1 MQLFIRAEGN
11 PSIGL
16 GHIMRCYAF
25 AETCQA
31 FDIPVT
37 FLCSLE
43 SSEFLKSRHG
53 FTSAVINL
61 DSSHCDSHAS
71 NDDKQSEH
79 DANTLLD
86 SVPELAKTDSVLLLD
101 GYQFDYVYQSTLKN
115 LGVKF
120 AYFDDINAFYQHD
133 QNNVLQHQADII
145 INGAESAHSLHY
157 EKNAQQSSLCI
168 GNDYLLLRRE
178 FHYLSPTPLSQRHT
192 LLINFGGADV
202 NNYSTQLL
210 LALDKAGFASPV
222 RVVSGA
228 AFKHLDSLEHCLQ
241 NDLKASTMPVQ
252 HIHDAQ
258 EMASLMQHSRLAV
271 CAAGG
276 TQFELLACATPSIL
290 VVVAENQLPATQHA
304 ASQGWC
310 DICEWQDQVDIDAL
324 VKQILALWQ
333 DESLIQSKYQRAV
346 QELDKLSFKGA
357 ENMLNVLTE
366 LAHSTE

>member
-37 FLCSLE
+37 FLCSQE
-43 SSEFLKSRHG
+43 SSEFLKSRRG
-53 FTSAVINL
+53 FTSAVIDVDSNL
-61 DSSHCDSHAS
+61 CVSKAS
-71 NDDKQSEH
+71 NDDSQSEH
-79 DANTLLD
+79 FASALVEL
-86 SVPELAKTDSVLLLD
+86 VPDLVKTDSVLLLD
-101 GYQFDYVYQSTLKN
+101 GYQFDYVYQCTLKK

-120 AYFDDINAFYQHD
+120 AYFDDINTFYQHE
-133 QNNVLQHQADII
+133 QHNNLQHQADII
-145 INGAESAHSLHY
+145 INGAESARTLHY
-157 EKNAQQSSLCI
+157 EANAQQSKLCL

-178 FHYLSPTPLSQRHT
+178 FHYLIPTPYAQRHS

-210 LALDKAGFASPV
+210 LALDKAGFDSPV

-228 AFKHLDSLEHCLQ
+228 AFKHLSALEHCLQ
-241 NDLKASTMPVQ
+241 SDLQASAMPVQ

-290 VVVAENQLPATQHA
+290 VMVADNQLPATQHA
-304 ASQGWC
+304 AQQGWC
-310 DICEWQDQVDIDAL
+310 DICEWQDRIDIDAL
-324 VKQILALWQ
+324 VRQIITLWQ
-333 DESLIQSKYQRAV
+333 DESVLQSKFESAV
-346 QELDKLSFKGA
+346 QEQNKLSFKGA
-357 ENMLNVLTE
+357 ENILNVLTE
-366 LAHSTE
+366 LAH